1 MGSAWRVLVFSFLV
15 LPALANDSTSV
26 AKRFEETYRSARTLR
41 VVFLEEYSENGK
53 VVRSEAGTVLFRRPG
68 RMRWEYEKPEKN
80 LFLVDGKIAWF
91 YAPADHTATRVPAR
105 QSEDWR
111 TPLALLAGEMKLS
124 RVCSKL
130 AVTQAP
136 ASEDPEHV
144 VLECQLK
151 GADAHDQAAAEDSPP
166 RVFFEVTKNGQLA
179 RLLVKSSGGIQTDF
193 HFKNWEINPALPET
207 LFQFSPPPGVV
218 IVNGLLPSSPSV
230 RQ

>member
-1 MGSAWRVLVFSFLV
+1 MGFVWRVLVFSLLV
-15 LPALANDSTSV
+15 LPALANDAISN

-53 VVRSEAGTVLFRRPG
+53 IVRREAGTALFRRPG
-68 RMRWEYEKPEKN
+68 RMRWEYEKPENN
-80 LFLVDGKIAWF
+80 LFLVDGKTAWF
-91 YAPADHTATRVPAR
+91 YTPADHTATRVPAR

-124 RVCSKL
+124 RVCSKV
-130 AVTQAP
+130 AVAR
-136 ASEDPEHV
+136 ALVSEVPDHV

-151 GADAHDQAAAEDSPP
+151 GTDAHDPAEAQDTPP
-166 RVFFEVTKNGQLA
+166 DVFFEIAKNGQLA

-193 HFKNWEINPALPET
+193 HFKNWEINPALPEA